1 MPLLVEGEAV
11 EGEEEEEGVVEAGAD
26 MNTVDLIVDSRVD
39 PDMAVVAGEMT
50 NVVRNITTRNESS
63 VLIPMKTRVTD
74 TGIIEGINHMIMMT
88 V

>member
-11 EGEEEEEGVVEAGAD
+11 EGEEEEEGVVEAEAD